1 LFTGIVEGTGSV
13 RSFETTRLEIEA
25 TLPGDD
31 VGIGDSVALSGCCLT
46 VVDLG
51 SSWWGFDVSAET
63 LERTTLG
70 ALAPGDRVNL
80 ERPVRLSDRLGGHL
94 VQGHV
99 DGVGVVRSSAPELAV
114 ELPSELSRYVVEKG
128 SIAVD
133 GCSLTVVEVRN
144 DLVRVAVIPH
154 TAAVTTLGTVS
165 EGDRVNL
172 EVDVIAKYVARL
184 LDPAFGSREQS
195 PEPGAWLGPAAAP
208 PGRSVTDRGAHGER

>member
-1 LFTGIVEGTGSV
+1 LFTGIVEGTGLV
-13 RSFETTRLEIEA
+13 QSFEASRLLIEA

-46 VVDLG
+46 VVERG
-51 SSWWGFDVSAET
+51 SSWFGFDVSAET

-70 ALAPGDRVNL
+70 TLSPGDRVNL

-114 ELPSELSRYVVEKG
+114 ELSSELSRYVVEKG

-133 GCSLTVVEVRN
+133 GCSLTVVEVRK
-144 DLVRVAVIPH
+144 DLFRVAVIPH
-154 TAAVTTLGTVS
+154 TAAVTTLGTVL

-184 LDPAFGSREQS
+184 LDPAFGNRER
-195 PEPGAWLGPAAAP
+195 PLDPGAGLGPVAAP
-208 PGRSVTDRGAHGER
+208 SPQSVTDRGAHGER